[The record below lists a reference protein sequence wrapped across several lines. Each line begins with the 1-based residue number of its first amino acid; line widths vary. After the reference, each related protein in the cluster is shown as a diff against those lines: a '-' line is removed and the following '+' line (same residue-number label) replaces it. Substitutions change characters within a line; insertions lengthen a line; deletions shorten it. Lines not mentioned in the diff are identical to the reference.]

1 MPVSNIFEIG
11 KQSLLAYQSAIQTT
25 AGNISNSNNE
35 NYARRRVAI
44 SQMLGGFSALGFNP
58 EESVRMR
65 QRFAEQQLW
74 SENQSLNE
82 YSTSNMLLSQI
93 EDIYAEDT
101 ESGLSTLLSQ
111 FWNSW
116 SDLANDPE
124 SDYARAIVKDKG
136 LLLTNAFGRMH
147 EDLKQMQAQIRP
159 EIDSRISEVN
169 QILQQISSINQ
180 KLRYENAP
188 DLMDQRDQLLSNL
201 SSELDIKVK
210 EKETGEVSIYAD
222 GYLLVS
228 DSTVNTL
235 RTEVV
240 NIDDSYEMHIYWGD
254 SDKELNPGSG
264 AIQGLLNSH
273 NVEIPDHLSKLDQ
286 LAVQLAD
293 TVNGVHESGENLS
306 GITNISFFDS
316 VVTGAADF
324 KVNGAILNDIS
335 LIATRQIGEGE
346 GSGSIAQSI
355 SDLQYN
361 KGMNGSTTME
371 FYHGILSQL
380 GNKIQESGFLQ
391 QSQKLIVEQLQNQ
404 KESITGVSID
414 EEMTRLVQY
423 EQAFQAASKIIN
435 TVDEMTTTLL
445 NLK

>member
-101 ESGLSTLLSQ
+101 ESGISTLLTQ

-136 LLLTNAFGRMH
+136 LLLTNAFGRVH
-147 EDLKQMQAQIRP
+147 QDLKQMQTQIRP

-169 QILQQISSINQ
+169 QTLQQISAINQ
-180 KLRYENAP
+180 KLRYEKAP
-188 DLMDQRDQLLSNL
+188 DLMDKRDQLLSNL
-201 SSELDIKVK
+201 SSEIDIKVK
-210 EKETGEVSIYAD
+210 EKESGEVSIYSD
-222 GYLLVS
+222 GFLLVS
-228 DSTVNTL
+228 DATVNTL

-240 NIDDSYEMHIYWGD
+240 NNNDNYEMHIYWGD

-264 AIQGLLNSH
+264 TIKGLLNSH
-273 NVEIPDHLSKLDQ
+273 NLEIPDQLDKLDQ
-286 LAVQLAD
+286 LAVQIAD
-293 TVNGVHESGENLS
+293 SVNSVHASGENLS

-316 VVTGAADF
+316 RVTGAADF
-324 KVNGAILNDIS
+324 NVNDAILNDIS
-335 LIATRQIGEGE
+335 LIATRQSGEGE
-346 GSGSIAQSI
+346 GSGSIAQAI
-355 SDLQYN
+355 SDLQFD

-371 FYHGILSQL
+371 YYQGVLTQL
-380 GNKIQESGFLQ
+380 GNKIQESDFLE

-435 TVDEMTTTLL
+435 TVDEMTNTVLG
-445 NLK
+445 LK

>member
-25 AGNISNSNNE
+25 AENISNSNNE

-44 SQMLGGFSALGFNP
+44 SQMLGGFASLGFNP
-58 EESVRMR
+58 QESVRMR

-74 SENQSLNE
+74 TENQSLNE
-82 YSTSNMLLSQI
+82 YRTSNMLLSQI
-93 EDIYAEDT
+93 ENIYAEDT
-101 ESGLSTLLSQ
+101 ESGLSTMLTE

-147 EDLKQMQAQIRP
+147 QDLKQMQSQIRP
-159 EIDSRISEVN
+159 EIDSRVDKVN

-180 KLRYENAP
+180 KLRNDKAP
-188 DLMDQRDQLLSNL
+188 DLMDQRDELLSNL
-201 SSELDIKVK
+201 SNEISIKVK
-210 EKETGEVSIYAD
+210 EKDTGEVSIYAD

-228 DSTVNTL
+228 DATVNTI
-235 RTEVV
+235 RTKVV
-240 NIDDSYEMHIYWGD
+240 NTNDMYEMHLYWGD

-264 AIQGLLNSH
+264 NIQGLLNSH
-273 NVEIPDHLSKLDQ
+273 NVEIPDHLNKLDQ
-286 LAVQLAD
+286 LAVQLAN
-293 TVNGVHESGENLS
+293 TVNAVHENGENLS
-306 GITNISFFDS
+306 GTTNISFFDS
-316 VVTGAADF
+316 TVTGAADF
-324 KVNGAILNDIS
+324 KVSDAILNDIS

-355 SDLQYN
+355 SDLQYD

-371 FYHGILSQL
+371 FYQSVLTQL
-380 GNKIQESGFLQ
+380 GNKIQESSFLE

-414 EEMTRLVQY
+414 EEMTRLTQY

-435 TVDEMTTTLL
+435 TVDEMTNTVLE
-445 NLK
+445 LK